1 MRRCTAEQK
10 SPSTPKFV
18 PRLRFLGRRGS
29 ADPQFL
35 QAEAII
41 NGANRAFSDN
51 IGSHFD
57 RETSD
62 DACILPLGAS
72 NREEA
77 EAMVKGLERAQGK

>member
-1 MRRCTAEQK
+1 M
-10 SPSTPKFV
+10 
-18 PRLRFLGRRGS
+18 
-29 ADPQFL
+29 
-35 QAEAII
+35 I